1 MAAKKTE
8 DLTYTAASDELGM
21 ILDEIES
28 GSADI
33 DVLSTKVERA
43 AALIRI
49 CRAKLTGTEMQVRK
63 VVSDLSA
70 ELAAPEQE
78 TKSLSEHPAS
88 EGGADGDPSSGD
100 H

>member
-1 MAAKKTE
+1 MAAKKQE
-8 DLTYTAASDELGM
+8 ELTYGAASDELGT

-33 DVLSTKVERA
+33 DVLSSKVERA
-43 AALIRI
+43 AALIRL

-63 VVSDLSA
+63 VVADLAA
-70 ELAAPEQE
+70 ELAAPEEDSKPGTDDQ
-78 TKSLSEHPAS
+78 
-88 EGGADGDPSSGD
+88 GSGD